1 MAKAFATINPYYI
14 EKDVKKMLY
23 NNLDLTKNEVALR
36 LAGKYAE
43 DIKNFDMIEKQAL
56 EMSNYFSMGIIY
68 QFRNMFTCYSC

>member
-1 MAKAFATINPYYI
+1 MAKAFESINPYYI

-43 DIKNFDMIEKQAL
+43 DIKK
-56 EMSNYFSMGIIY
+56 
-68 QFRNMFTCYSC
+68 FRYDRKTSIRNG